1 MREYIDPPN
10 GDVVARSN
18 RMIRRGLLLVL
29 LLGIGE
35 AAFAASFVV
44 PPDREF
50 ARQAPAIVVASALA
64 SHTELVNDRIVTI
77 TTMSIEEVIKGD
89 IADQT
94 IDIYEPGGRYGNRVT
109 MIPGTPRFSDGER
122 ALLFLSRPGDHWMVV
137 DLTLGKFHFDTDILG
152 HDVVLRDLSD

>member
-29 LLGIGE
+29 LSGIGE

-50 ARQAPAIVVASALA
+50 ARQAPAIVIASALA
-64 SHTELVNDRIVTI
+64 SHTELVNDRLVTI
-77 TTMSIEEVIKGD
+77 TTMSIEEVIKAD
-89 IADQT
+89 IGDQT
-94 IDIYEPGGRYGNRVT
+94 IDIYEAGRRSENRAT
-109 MIPGTPRFSDGER
+109 MIPGTTRFNDGDR
-122 ALLFLSRPGDHWMVV
+122 
-137 DLTLGKFHFDTDILG
+137 T
-152 HDVVLRDLSD
+152 